1 MKHNSKLNYIIYP
14 QTHLPDLWL
23 DRTDFT
29 DYLSQATDPLTD
41 LTDSLRPAFG
51 SLLDLSASDHSTDI
65 ENVASDCVLLPDTTS
80 EKATDIDWHKESK
93 PFETEELTNH
103 MLNVLSTSSNSEK
116 VTMSDKSTR
125 LCVVQMESDIIVTN
139 TNRKITFHANVANK
153 GGNVTNKGS
162 DVTNKGSTLTHKLS
176 NNVVSEM
183 RDKAA
188 DILAEYS
195 RKKRLVKENPSL
207 FVSYISIWSLGPYL
221 AYNYQYSSM
230 HLYLLGKDI
239 Y

>member
-41 LTDSLRPAFG
+41 KTDSLRPAFG
-51 SLLDLSASDHSTDI
+51 SLLDLSDHSTDI

-80 EKATDIDWHKESK
+80 EKATDINWDKESK
-93 PFETEELTNH
+93 PLETEELTNH

-153 GGNVTNKGS
+153 GGKVTNKGS
-162 DVTNKGSTLTHKLS
+162 DVPNKGSTLTHKLS

-207 FVSYISIWSLGPYL
+207 FVSYISIWSLL
-221 AYNYQYSSM
+221 S
-230 HLYLLGKDI
+230 L
-239 Y
+239 